1 MNSLSSSENSRERI
15 ILQEINETIP
25 KDIQERYNFL
35 RNKKDKELLQE
46 SEYEELITPVAY
58 FESYDVKRLKLFI
71 KLAALRNESFDRILN
86 EFNIVKSAEYD
97 TI

>member
-46 SEYEELITPVAY
+46 SEYEELITLVAY

-71 KLAALRNESFDRILN
+71 ELAALRNESFDRILN